1 MSTKAQDNFNKL
13 VIKSLEVM
21 AVTRGMPKDVID
33 LAVAGHKQAEK
44 GYDFFIKWI
53 KSLPYDDRN
62 IIAGEIQHFS
72 RQKKRTLEKM
82 LKIRFEQKE
91 LKSFKDITEVKS
103 KGATFTFGRFNPP
116 TVGHM
121 KLAAKMK
128 EKGAGDDILIYTTH
142 TTDKK
147 KNPLTNAQIR
157 KFMNPMLPRGINV
170 QSSASRTVFEVVV
183 DLYNQGY
190 RDVQMIVGS
199 DRIMEFKNLL
209 LKYNGVKGKRHG
221 YYNFKSINVVSA
233 GDRDPDSEG
242 VSGMSASKMRHLA
255 YSDQEDEFIKALPR
269 GYRLGKQLYSAVR
282 KGMGI
287 NEDFPDFMLSEVY
300 TDTHVPQVHEWGS
313 QEGREYAQS
322 FTPYE
327 PVVDW
332 RKISTWRE
340 QEDLPKK
347 VLAYKEKMYKELKSE
362 RDDFKKRYGDRAD
375 EVMHATAMTMAKRKY
390 GYT

>member
-255 YSDQEDEFIKALPR
+255 YSDQEADFINALPR

-287 NEDFPDFMLSEVY
+287 TEDFPDFMLSEVY

-313 QEGREYAQS
+313 QEGREYAQA

>member
-1 MSTKAQDNFNKL
+1 MSAQTDFIKVAHKAFKEMTKE
-13 VIKSLEVM
+13 KSFPLDVQALAKE
-21 AVTRGMPKDVID
+21 AEKQSKKGYIYFLKWFREIPPEDKDV
-33 LAVAGHKQAEK
+33 VAA
-44 GYDFFIKWI
+44 
-53 KSLPYDDRN
+53 
-62 IIAGEIQHFS
+62 EIQHYTS
-72 RQKKRTLEKM
+72 QNKKTIEKM
-82 LKIRFEQKE
+82 LKFKFESNLKE
-91 LKSFKDITEVKS
+91 FKDITEVKD

-128 EKGAGDDILIYTTH
+128 SISSGHDVLIYTTH

-170 QSSASRTVFEVVV
+170 VLSPSRTVFDVVV
-183 DLYNQGY
+183 DLYNKGY
-190 RDVQMIVGS
+190 RYIQMVVGS
-199 DRIMEFKNLL
+199 DRVREFETLL
-209 LKYNGVKGKRHG
+209 NKYNGKKSTHG
-221 YYNFKSINVVSA
+221 YYNFKSIKVVSA
-233 GDRDPDSEG
+233 GERDPDAEG
-242 VSGMSASKMRHLA
+242 AAGMSASKMRHLA
-255 YSDQEDEFIKALPR
+255 YSDQEDEFIKALPT

-287 NEDFPDFMLSEVY
+287 TEDFPDFMYETY

-313 QEGREYAQS
+313 QEGREYAQD

-347 VLAYKEKMYKELKSE
+347 VLLYKEKMYKELKSE
-362 RDDFKKRYGDRAD
+362 RDDFVKRYGDRAD

>member
-1 MSTKAQDNFNKL
+1 MSAKDQTNFIKLAAKGFKAMAKSVSFDVELKKL
-13 VIKSLEVM
+13 ALDAAKF
-21 AVTRGMPKDVID
+21 AR
-33 LAVAGHKQAEK
+33 K
-44 GYDFFIKWI
+44 GYLTFQNWFQK
-53 KSLPYDDRN
+53 LPYEDKL
-62 IIAGEIQHFS
+62 ALGGELSFFT
-72 RQKKRTLEKM
+72 RQTDKTIEKM
-82 LKIRFEQKE
+82 LKFKFEQKE
-91 LKSFKDITEVKS
+91 LKDFKDITEDAD

-116 TVGHM
+116 TVGHV
-121 KLAAKMK
+121 KLATKMK
-128 EKGAGDDILIYTTH
+128 SVSSGHDVLIYTTH
-142 TTDKK
+142 TIDKT

-157 KFMNPMLPRGINV
+157 KFMNPMLPRGISV
-170 QSSASRTVFEVVV
+170 QTSASRTVFDVLV
-183 DLYNQGY
+183 DLYDNGY
-190 RDVQMIVGS
+190 RYIQMVVGS
-199 DRIMEFKNLL
+199 DRIMEFDKLL
-209 LKYNGVKGKRHG
+209 NKYNGVKSRHG
-221 YYNFKSINVVSA
+221 YYNFKSIKVVSA
-233 GDRDPDSEG
+233 GDRDPDAEG
-242 VSGMSASKMRHLA
+242 AAGMSASKMRHLA

-287 NEDFPDFMLSEVY
+287 TEDFPDFMLSEVY

-313 QEGREYAQS
+313 QEGREYAQD

-332 RKISTWRE
+332 RKISSWRE

-362 RDDFKKRYGDRAD
+362 RDDFTKRYGERAD

>member
-13 VIKSLEVM
+13 VLKALESM
-21 AVTRGMPKDVID
+21 SVTRGLPKDILQ
-33 LAVAGHKQAEK
+33 LALQGIKESKK

-53 KSLPYDDRN
+53 KSLPQDDRN

-82 LKIRFEQKE
+82 LQIRFEQKE
-91 LKSFKDITEVKS
+91 LKDFKDIREASVK
-103 KGATFTFGRFNPP
+103 GVTFTLGRFNPP

-128 EKGAGDDILIYTTH
+128 SVSGSDPVMIFTTH

-170 QSSASRTVFEVVV
+170 MPSKARTVFEVVV
-183 DLYNQGY
+183 DLYNKGY
-190 RDVQMIVGS
+190 RKVKMVVGS
-199 DRIMEFKNLL
+199 DRIKEFETLL
-209 LKYNGVKGKRHG
+209 YKYNGVKSRHG
-221 YYNFKSINVVSA
+221 YYNFESIKVVSA
-233 GDRDPDSEG
+233 GERDPDSEG

-269 GYRLGKQLYSAVR
+269 GYRLGSQLYQAVR
-282 KGMGI
+282 KGMGVS
-287 NEDFPDFMLSEVY
+287 EMFPDFMYEVY

-313 QEGREYAQS
+313 QEGREYAQD

-362 RDDFKKRYGDRAD
+362 RDDFVKRYGDRAD